1 MQPHRRQPTRL
12 LSPGILQARELEWAA
27 ISFSNGGQG
36 TPETGGPWS
45 WPHSLGSRAL
55 GRVQQP
61 GWGVK
66 RIPTPGPVTG
76 CSRGGRLRRTQ
87 TRVQQP
93 NLLWL
98 VSLQDR
104 PRGERL
110 GNRDRAGRV
119 TRELMRTE
127 PAKGAR
133 VLGGAEGMPGASG
146 GQLPTVTLASESLRA
161 QGTACRGPMGAPW
174 GTAPSVG
181 MWVPLGGQPTCGG
194 TLGNSPPVGMWVPLG
209 EQPPCGYVGDRK
221 SVV

>member
-1 MQPHRRQPTRL
+1 MAGGQPAAAASLQACPTL
-12 LSPGILQARELEWAA
+12 CSPTGGSPPGSEEPGTLQARELEWVA

-45 WPHSLGSRAL
+45 WPHSLGSQAL
-55 GRVQQP
+55 GRAQQP

-66 RIPTPGPVTG
+66 CIPTPGPVTG

-98 VSLQDR
+98 VSSQDG
-104 PRGERL
+104 PRGVRP

-119 TRELMRTE
+119 PRERRRAE
-127 PAKGAR
+127 PAEGAR

-146 GQLPTVTLASESLRA
+146 GRPPTVTLASESLRA
-161 QGTACRGPMGAPW
+161 
-174 GTAPSVG
+174 
-181 MWVPLGGQPTCGG
+181 
-194 TLGNSPPVGMWVPLG
+194 
-209 EQPPCGYVGDRK
+209 
-221 SVV
+221 